1 MVGRRN
7 REQLERPGPDDQH
20 RCARG
25 YLDRLAALAPAQPV
39 GIYSAAGTWATITGA
54 TTVNTPAN
62 QPFATT
68 PNWVAGATAKTA
80 PSFCGRTFTGGP
92 VRYVQYVS
100 GNIDHDY
107 PC

>member
-20 RCARG
+20 RRAAR
-25 YLDRLAALAPAQPV
+25 LPRPAGGPGTHQPV
-39 GIYSAAGTWATITGA
+39 GVYSDAGAWANITGA
-54 TTVNTPAN
+54 TTVNSPAN

-68 PNWVAGATAKTA
+68 PNWVAGTTAKTA

-92 VRYVQYVS
+92 VRYVQYVAS
-100 GNIDHDY
+100 NIDNDY